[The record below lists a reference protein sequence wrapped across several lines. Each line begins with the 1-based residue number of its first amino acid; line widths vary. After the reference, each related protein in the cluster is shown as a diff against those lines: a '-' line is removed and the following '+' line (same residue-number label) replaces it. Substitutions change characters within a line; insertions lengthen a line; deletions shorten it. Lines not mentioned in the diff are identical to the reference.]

1 MGNRNLLKSIAWLLF
16 FCVTASLL
24 MQVDFASAQSS
35 LGIGR
40 SEQAIR
46 PEGMFAGILIW
57 IQEKQQLFYQAMRES
72 LIAIRNDDRSLWVL
86 VGLSFGYGVFHAA
99 GPGHGKAV
107 ISSYML
113 ANEVALKRGVILS
126 FAASFMQGLTAIVTM
141 AALIFVLR
149 GAGLRTD
156 MAAGA
161 LEIASY
167 LFVTLFGAWLLW
179 SKITGRGGHHHH
191 GHDHDHDHNHDD
203 DHLHA
208 PDPQK
213 LTGDMGVRDAWLAIL
228 SVGVRPCT
236 GAIIVLTF
244 AFLNGL
250 YLSGVLSVLAMSFGT
265 GITVS
270 MLAFLAVSAKNVAM
284 RVAVMQDRA
293 IIVHR
298 TIEIIG
304 ALLVFLI
311 GLLLLLAAW
320 QA

>member
-1 MGNRNLLKSIAWLLF
+1 MGNRNLLKSVAWLLF
-16 FCVTASLL
+16 LSVAASLL
-24 MQVDFASAQSS
+24 VQADFASAQSS

-46 PEGMFAGILIW
+46 PEGMFAGILLW
-57 IQEKQQLFYQAMRES
+57 IQEKQQIFYQAMRES
-72 LIAIRNDDRSLWVL
+72 LIAIRNDNRSLWAL

-113 ANEVALKRGVILS
+113 ANEVALKRGAILS
-126 FAASFMQGLTAIVTM
+126 FAAAFMQGLTAIVTM
-141 AALIFVLR
+141 GALIFVLR

-191 GHDHDHDHNHDD
+191 HGDDHAHDHDHDHH
-203 DHLHA
+203 HA
-208 PDPQK
+208 PDPEK
-213 LTGDMGVRDAWLAIL
+213 LSGDMGVRDAWLAIL

-250 YLSGVLSVLAMSFGT
+250 YLSGMLSVF
-265 GITVS
+265 
-270 MLAFLAVSAKNVAM
+270 AV
-284 RVAVMQDRA
+284 
-293 IIVHR
+293 
-298 TIEIIG
+298 
-304 ALLVFLI
+304 
-311 GLLLLLAAW
+311 
-320 QA
+320 

>member
-1 MGNRNLLKSIAWLLF
+1 MGNRNLLKSVAWLLF
-16 FCVTASLL
+16 LSVAASLL
-24 MQVDFASAQSS
+24 VQADFASAQSS

-46 PEGMFAGILIW
+46 PEGMFAGILLW
-57 IQEKQQLFYQAMRES
+57 IQEKQQIFYQAMRES
-72 LIAIRNDDRSLWVL
+72 LIAIRNDNRSLWAL

-113 ANEVALKRGVILS
+113 ANEVALKRGAILS
-126 FAASFMQGLTAIVTM
+126 FAAAFMQGLTAIVTM
-141 AALIFVLR
+141 GALIFVLR

-191 GHDHDHDHNHDD
+191 HGDDHAHDHDHDHH
-203 DHLHA
+203 HA
-208 PDPQK
+208 PDPEK
-213 LTGDMGVRDAWLAIL
+213 LSGDMGVRDAWLAIL

-270 MLAFLAVSAKNVAM
+270 LLAFLAVSAKNVAM

-293 IIVHR
+293 VIVHR
-298 TIEIIG
+298 TIEIVG
-304 ALLVFLI
+304 ALMVFLI